1 MLFILGLM
9 NCSVKGGG
17 FFSHEDY
24 VLDPWIQ
31 EESMGVQIKTG
42 HVLHFFLSKNNVRWS
57 WVQGRNPV
65 KFGVEGGWVMGPG
78 YGTEI

>member
-1 MLFILGLM
+1 
-9 NCSVKGGG
+9 
-17 FFSHEDY
+17 
-24 VLDPWIQ
+24 
-31 EESMGVQIKTG
+31 MGVQIKTG
-42 HVLHFFLSKNNVRWS
+42 HVLHFSLSKNNVRWS